1 MQRMGSSISKKL
13 GLAILCPVIAAMLQS
28 LLWSFV
34 TPNEFMFFYPAIIFA
49 GLYGGFL
56 FGVVSAFV
64 ASILTFWMFF
74 PRNEIHHVTLPGEL
88 LSICLFL
95 LTSVLMIF
103 ICDRM
108 RYAKSQRRLAAEA
121 LGNFKLVGQII
132 PHIIWTTR
140 PDGYVDYVNDA
151 WINYTGFSEAQ
162 ADGWG
167 WIKSVHPDDIEIART
182 AWNRAVKEEI
192 PYEAIYRLRQGSDGS
207 YRWFLARA
215 VPVRNE
221 LGRIVKWYGSN
232 ADIHEQKRNQ
242 AELQSAIRER
252 DRSLA
257 VLDALFSAVP
267 VGIEIFDREFR
278 YIRLNEKLAE
288 INAIPM
294 KDTLGK
300 RPHEILPEIAAT
312 IEPILKEVLDRGK
325 AFINMEVQGQT
336 QLEFKC
342 DRTWLVSLFPIKP
355 KASPEY
361 NHDEKILGIGAAV
374 IEITERRIMEKRLEE
389 AIFMRDE
396 FVSIAS
402 HELKTPLTSIQLHAL
417 LLQRECS
424 KADVSD
430 CSQKRINKF
439 IEMTLTQVDRISR
452 LVDDMLDVAR
462 MRTGNLTLSKD
473 VFNLSDALKE
483 TVYRHAPDFKA
494 AGIDIPTVDFPG
506 TSLGSWDRLRIEQV
520 ATNLLNNA
528 IKYGDGK
535 PISIHMTCDDQRAHF
550 SVQDHG
556 PGIPKESLAKI
567 FDRFERG
574 HYSKKIAGLGLGLFI
589 SRQIIESHGGK
600 IWAESELGK
609 GSTFHVELPL
619 NSDLEKKD
627 SEKKAA

>member
-1 MQRMGSSISKKL
+1 MQRMGSSVSKKL
-13 GLAILCPVIAAMLQS
+13 GLAVFCPVIAAMLQS
-28 LLWSFV
+28 LLWPIV
-34 TPNEFMFFYPAIIFA
+34 APNEFMFFYPAIILA

-56 FGVVSAFV
+56 FGVISAFV
-64 ASILTFWMFF
+64 ASVLTFWMFF
-74 PRNEIHHVTLPGEL
+74 PRLEILHVTMPSEL
-88 LSICLFL
+88 VSICLFL
-95 LTSVLMIF
+95 LTSFLMIF

-108 RYAKSQRRLAAEA
+108 RYAKSQRRFAAEA
-121 LGNFKLVGQII
+121 LGNFKLVAQII
-132 PHIIWTTR
+132 PHFIWTTR

-151 WINYTGFSEAQ
+151 WIKYTGFSEAQ

-182 AWNRAVKEEI
+182 AWNKSVKEEI
-192 PYEAIYRLRQGSDGS
+192 PYEAMYRLRRGSDGS

-221 LGRIVKWYGSN
+221 FGRIVKWYGSN
-232 ADIHEQKRNQ
+232 ADIHEQKSDQ
-242 AELQSAIRER
+242 AELQTAIRER
-252 DRSLA
+252 DKSLA

-267 VGIEIFDREFR
+267 IGMAIFDRGLR

-288 INAIPM
+288 LNGVSM

-300 RPHEILPEIAAT
+300 RPREILPEIT
-312 IEPILKEVLDRGK
+312 PPIEPLLKEVLDHGK

-336 QLEFKC
+336 QLEFKG
-342 DRTWLVSLFPIKP
+342 DRTWLVSFFPVR
-355 KASPEY
+355 PEHNLGP

-374 IEITERRIMEKRLEE
+374 IEITERRIMERRLEE

-402 HELKTPLTSIQLHAL
+402 HELKTPLTSIHLHAL

-424 KADVSD
+424 KVEVSD

-462 MRTGNLTLSKD
+462 IRTGNLTLSKD
-473 VFNLSDALKE
+473 IFNLSDALKE
-483 TVYRHAPDFKA
+483 TIYRHAPDFKA
-494 AGIDIPTVDFPG
+494 AGIDIPTVDFSGP
-506 TSLGSWDRLRIEQV
+506 SLGSWDRLRIEQV

-528 IKYGDGK
+528 IKYGEGK
-535 PISIHMTCDDQRAHF
+535 PIGIHLACDDKSAHF

-556 PGIPKESLAKI
+556 PGIPKESLDKI

-574 HYSKKIAGLGLGLFI
+574 NYSKKIAGLGLGLFI
-589 SRQIIESHGGK
+589 SRQIVESHGGK
-600 IWAESELGK
+600 IWVDSELGH

-619 NSDLEKKD
+619 NLD